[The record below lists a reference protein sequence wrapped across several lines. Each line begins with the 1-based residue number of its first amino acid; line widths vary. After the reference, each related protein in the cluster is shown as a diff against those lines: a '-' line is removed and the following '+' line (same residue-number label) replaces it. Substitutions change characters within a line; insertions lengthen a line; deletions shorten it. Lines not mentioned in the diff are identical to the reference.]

1 MTTKPVRI
9 LGIGKDARFHAML
22 QALGRSRRRKELH
35 ALSEVDSPGIREEV
49 EDRLR
54 IGKTDD
60 LTVVKKLALSI
71 KPDFAIISPE
81 EPLFAGVVDTLKEL
95 GIPSVGPT
103 KEYARLEWSKSF
115 TRELLSKYGI
125 PGNVEYKVFR
135 SLDGLE
141 RYLRERRDFVVK
153 PDGLTAGKGVKV
165 FGEHLHSL
173 EEAVQYA
180 ASILKGGHSAVV
192 IEEKLEGEEFS
203 YQSFCDGRHVKD
215 TVAVQ
220 DHKRAYE
227 GDSGPNTGGMGSYSC
242 EDRSLPFLRK
252 QDIQQAS
259 QINMAVAE
267 AVRKEI
273 GGDGFKGIL
282 YGGFMIT
289 KNGLKVLEYNARFG
303 DPEAM
308 NVLPLL
314 ETDFIDV
321 CEAIISGTLDKIRV
335 SFRSKAT
342 VCKYVV
348 PDGYPDKPKR
358 EVRIDNI
365 PASTDNLKVYYAAVN
380 QKADGLYSTGSRAI
394 AVVGIGNNLAEA
406 EQVAEDAAS
415 KVNGPVRHRK
425 DIGTS
430 ALIQRRIDHVN
441 RLLGEK
447 KSIAANP
454 TVLQK
459 AAVSL

>member
-1 MTTKPVRI
+1 
-9 LGIGKDARFHAML
+9 
-22 QALGRSRRRKELH
+22 
-35 ALSEVDSPGIREEV
+35 
-49 EDRLR
+49 
-54 IGKTDD
+54 
-60 LTVVKKLALSI
+60 
-71 KPDFAIISPE
+71 
-81 EPLFAGVVDTLKEL
+81 
-95 GIPSVGPT
+95 
-103 KEYARLEWSKSF
+103 
-115 TRELLSKYGI
+115 
-125 PGNVEYKVFR
+125 
-135 SLDGLE
+135 
-141 RYLRERRDFVVK
+141 
-153 PDGLTAGKGVKV
+153 
-165 FGEHLHSL
+165 
-173 EEAVQYA
+173 
-180 ASILKGGHSAVV
+180 V